1 MTVKQNLFILYAANL
16 LFMASFSAYFL
27 LPVYLSDLGASDAV
41 IGGIMSAMGI
51 SNLATLL
58 WLYFY
63 GGRRDTKAMMMF
75 GCAVA
80 LISNTCMTFTTDLF
94 FIAGIRMC
102 SGIAFC
108 VYFVSANTCLTQIC
122 PPKEHAKHIGFLGV
136 ITLVTQ
142 AASPAAAEVLV
153 AITNFQTLFAL
164 TIFLV
169 VLSIIALFILPRAQT
184 SAQEKPVKTENASNT
199 NWLFYGFQVTGVAV
213 LGGVVYGTILVFSP
227 LYLQEKQILPLSLF
241 FIVYS
246 MAAVISRIIG
256 RNWADRYG
264 RIRISRYAFVA
275 LTISVILMGW
285 TGNAATFGAVSALFG
300 LGHGLMYPAMAA
312 YSIQV
317 IPGNLRA
324 MTLWAGG
331 FMIGVSIGAAIGG
344 VIAEKTTIGTA
355 FLLSAVMPL
364 IAVAAL
370 SNQLPRRKQR
380 GMDL

>member
-1 MTVKQNLFILYAANL
+1 
-16 LFMASFSAYFL
+16 MASFSAYFL

-41 IGGIMSAMGI
+41 IGGIMSVMGV

-63 GGRRDTKAMMMF
+63 GSRRDTRAMMMF

-80 LISNTCMTFTTDLF
+80 LISNTGMIFTTNLF
-94 FIAGIRMC
+94 FIAGIRLWH
-102 SGIAFC
+102 GIAFC
-108 VYFVSANTCLTQIC
+108 IYFVSANTYITQIC

-142 AASPAAAEVLV
+142 AASPAAAEAFV

-169 VLSIIALFILPRAQT
+169 VLSGIALFVLPRAQI
-184 SAQEKPVKTENASNT
+184 SVQEKTVKTGNDSNT
-199 NWLFYGFQVTGVAV
+199 NWLFYGFQVAGVAV
-213 LGGVVYGTILVFSP
+213 VGGAAYGTILVFSP
-227 LYLQEKQILPLSLF
+227 LYLQEKQIMPLSLF
-241 FIVYS
+241 FIAYS
-246 MAAVISRIIG
+246 IAAVISRIIG

-264 RIRISRYAFVA
+264 RVRISRYAFAA
-275 LTISVILMGW
+275 LTVSVIIMGW
-285 TGNAATFGAVSALFG
+285 TRNAATFGAVSALFG
-300 LGHGLMYPAMAA
+300 IGHGLMYPAMAA

-317 IPGNLRA
+317 IPGNLQA
-324 MTLWAGG
+324 MTIWIGG
-331 FMIGVSIGAAIGG
+331 FIIGVSIGAALGG

-355 FLLSAVMPL
+355 FMLSAVMPM

-370 SNQLPRRKQR
+370 SIKKKPQTS
-380 GMDL
+380 

>member
-16 LFMASFSAYFL
+16 LYMASFSAYFL

-41 IGGIMSAMGI
+41 IGGIMSVMGV

-63 GGRRDTKAMMMF
+63 GSRRDTRAMMMF

-80 LISNTCMTFTTDLF
+80 LISNTGMIFTTNLF
-94 FIAGIRMC
+94 FIAGIRLWH
-102 SGIAFC
+102 GIAFC
-108 VYFVSANTCLTQIC
+108 IYFVSANTYITQIC

-142 AASPAAAEVLV
+142 AASPAAAEAFV

-169 VLSIIALFILPRAQT
+169 VLSGIALFVLPRAQI
-184 SAQEKPVKTENASNT
+184 SVQEKTVKTGNDSNT
-199 NWLFYGFQVTGVAV
+199 NWLFYGFQVAGVAV
-213 LGGVVYGTILVFSP
+213 VGGAAYGTILVFSP
-227 LYLQEKQILPLSLF
+227 LYLQEKQIMPLSLF
-241 FIVYS
+241 FIAYS
-246 MAAVISRIIG
+246 IAAVISRIIG

-264 RIRISRYAFVA
+264 RVRISRYAFAA
-275 LTISVILMGW
+275 LTVSVIIMGW
-285 TGNAATFGAVSALFG
+285 TRNAATFGAVSALFG
-300 LGHGLMYPAMAA
+300 IGHGLMYPAMAA

-317 IPGNLRA
+317 IPGNLQA
-324 MTLWAGG
+324 MTIWIGG
-331 FMIGVSIGAAIGG
+331 FIIGVSIGAALGG

-355 FLLSAVMPL
+355 FMLSAVMPM

-370 SNQLPRRKQR
+370 SIKKKPQTS
-380 GMDL
+380 